1 MGFAVAF
8 LNAALLNGG
17 MTMANPISAAAAADL
32 NAALAATLKLQEVD
46 VVRSQLETQLK
57 QIPAELAALAKTAAE
72 EKAVLDA
79 RRKAAQE
86 LEIQRKDMDNRLKS
100 AEAQVQKFKIQQVEV
115 RKNDEF
121 QALSH
126 QIATAEAEVG
136 AIETEEL
143 EQMMKID
150 EAGAALRAAEAEHKI
165 RAANLDGQ
173 IALVHRKEAQCR
185 TNLEAQSGTVEA
197 AAASVPANWRRAYDT
212 AKSRAKRPPYVAA
225 LDDHRCGGCHL
236 RVSNEISE
244 VARHGGKPV
253 ACDSCGR
260 VVYWPS

>member
-1 MGFAVAF
+1 MTTANLNPHSAVPA
-8 LNAALLNGG
+8 
-17 MTMANPISAAAAADL
+17 PDL
-32 NAALAATLKLQEVD
+32 NAALAALLKLQEAD

-57 QIPAELAALAKTAAE
+57 QAPVELAALAKTAAE
-72 EKAVLDA
+72 EKVVFEA
-79 RRKAAQE
+79 RRKALQD
-86 LEIQRKDMDNRLKS
+86 LEVQRKDMDNRLKL

-115 RKNDEF
+115 RKNDEY

-126 QIATAEAEVG
+126 QIETAEAAVG

-150 EAGAALRAAEAEHKI
+150 EAGAALRAA
-165 RAANLDGQ
+165 
-173 IALVHRKEAQCR
+173 
-185 TNLEAQSGTVEA
+185 EA

-244 VARHGGKPV
+244 AARHGGKPV

>member
-1 MGFAVAF
+1 
-8 LNAALLNGG
+8 
-17 MTMANPISAAAAADL
+17 MTMANLQSRDTASNPADL
-32 NAALAATLKLQEVD
+32 NAALAATLKLQEAD
-46 VVRSQLETQLK
+46 VIRTQLETQLK

-72 EKAVLDA
+72 EKAVLDV
-79 RRKAAQE
+79 RRKVVQD
-86 LEIQRKDMDNRLKS
+86 LEVQRKDMDNRLKT
-100 AEAQVQKFKIQQVEV
+100 AEAQVRKFKTQQAEV
-115 RKNDEF
+115 RKNDEY

-126 QIATAEAEVG
+126 QIETSEAEVG

-150 EAGAALRAAEAEHKI
+150 EANAALRIAEAEYKT
-165 RAANLDGQ
+165 RTANLDGQ
-173 IALVHRKEAQCR
+173 VDLVKRKEAQCR
-185 TNLEAQSGTVEA
+185 INLEAQSGAVEA
-197 AAASVPANWRRAYDT
+197 AATTVPANWRKAYDT
-212 AKSRAKRPPYVAA
+212 AKSRAKRPPYVAP

-244 VARHGGKPV
+244 AARHGGKPV

>member
-1 MGFAVAF
+1 MTMANLHPHGPAPTPAE
-8 LNAALLNGG
+8 LNAAL
-17 MTMANPISAAAAADL
+17 T
-32 NAALAATLKLQEVD
+32 ATLKLQEAD
-46 VVRSQLETQLK
+46 VIRTQLETQLK

-79 RRKAAQE
+79 RRKALQE
-86 LEIQRKDMDNRLKS
+86 LEVQRKDMDNRLKL

-115 RKNDEF
+115 RKNDEY

-126 QIATAEAEVG
+126 QIETAEAGVG

-150 EAGAALRAAEAEHKI
+150 EAATALRAAEAEYKL

-173 IALVHRKEAQCR
+173 VALVNRKEAQCR
-185 TNLEAQSGTVEA
+185 ENLAAQTGAVETA
-197 AAASVPANWRRAYDT
+197 AATVPANWRRAYDT

-244 VARHGGKPV
+244 AARHGGKPV